1 MAVRLLHRDASDSGA
16 QRSREITPYIRLWA
30 SVVNQAVDDACRI
43 NIRNEMKRVSYSIT
57 TEAIDFLFT
66 SRSDDILEI
75 LDITP
80 DLFRRAILRFMFFDV
95 DRKDFFSME
104 NRITHKQRRNFQ
116 NNYLMWKKTF
126 GKFEKPDLGYW

>member
-1 MAVRLLHRDASDSGA
+1 MAVRLLHRDASDSGP
-16 QRSREITPYIRLWA
+16 QRSREINPYVSMWSA
-30 SVVNQAVDDACRI
+30 VVNQAVEDAYQI

-80 DLFRRAILRFMFFDV
+80 DLFRRAVLKFMFFDV
-95 DRKDFFSME
+95 NRKDFFSME